1 MFLGRNTLPT
11 ERTIRVDACHRADG
25 EALARPGGGR
35 YTWYKNLTETS
46 LALFLLV
53 PAVPVIFTAALLV
66 KLTSRGP
73 AFYSQRRV
81 GLNGRSYI
89 LYKVRTMFHDCE
101 RLTGPQWATIQDP
114 RITRVGGW
122 LRHIHVDELPQL
134 WNVVRGDMSL
144 VGPRPE
150 RPEIAAHLE
159 HLLPDYKKRLVL
171 RPGLTGLAQ
180 VQLPADCDLASVRT
194 KLAHDLY
201 YVHNFSLSLDLRIL
215 LCTACRLVGIPFA
228 LSNRLLRLPGGDHV
242 EQAYQGASANGR
254 VDLNMQ
260 RT

>member
-1 MFLGRNTLPT
+1 MFLGRNTLRT
-11 ERTIRVDACHRADG
+11 ERTIRVDACHQADG
-25 EALARPGGGR
+25 EAISPPRGGR
-35 YTWYKNLTETS
+35 YAWYKNVTEASLT
-46 LALFLLV
+46 LFLLV
-53 PAVPVIFTAALLV
+53 LAVPVILAAALLV

-73 AFYSQRRV
+73 VFYSQRRI
-81 GLNGRSYI
+81 GLNGRTYT

-114 RITRVGGW
+114 RITPVGGW

-134 WNVVRGDMSL
+134 WNVLRGEMSL

-159 HLLPDYKKRLVL
+159 HWLPDYKKRLVL

-201 YVHNFSLSLDLRIL
+201 YIRNLSLSLDLRIL
-215 LCTACRLVGIPFA
+215 LCTACRLLGIPFA
-228 LSNRLLRLPGGDHV
+228 LSNRVLKLPGGDHV
-242 EQAYQGASANGR
+242 EQAYQGAVANGR
-254 VDLNMQ
+254 VDLRIQ